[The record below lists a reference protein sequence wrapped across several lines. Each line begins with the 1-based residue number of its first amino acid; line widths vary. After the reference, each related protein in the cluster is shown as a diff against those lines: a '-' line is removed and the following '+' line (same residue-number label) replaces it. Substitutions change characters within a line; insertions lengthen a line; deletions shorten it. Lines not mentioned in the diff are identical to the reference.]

1 MYIVGTLSKL
11 PRMFSYNDMATWKK
25 LKNIEISLPVT
36 SDGDINFD
44 YMERYIRAIE
54 KLTIANVVK
63 YRDREIAA
71 TRQIVSA

>member
-1 MYIVGTLSKL
+1 
-11 PRMFSYNDMATWKK
+11 MATWKK